1 VAATKLHPPRPRA
14 GVVERRRLDERLDR
28 LTARQVTFVS
38 AAAGYGKTIAV
49 TSWLRR
55 RGLTAAW
62 VSLDESDDDP
72 AALWTSIAA
81 AIVRAHPDMPP
92 GRARPSREDVLS
104 RITAYGRPVLLVL
117 DDFDAVTDA
126 RAIASLGRAGRDLP
140 ANLKVIAV
148 TRGHLPIEA
157 PDRLGA
163 PELAFT
169 AGEARE
175 LLAGDQGLAL
185 SDAEVGALVERTEGW
200 PAGLYLAALWLRGP
214 DAAIPPFT
222 AGDRNVTDY
231 VTGEVLDA
239 LDADTRAFLLE
250 TSVLGR
256 FSAALADHAR
266 GRSDSAALLERVSRA
281 NLFLVA
287 LDDAGEWFRYHA
299 LFGEL
304 LRRELAL
311 DDAAAAPRLHARAAE
326 WLLARGELADGIEHA
341 DAAGD
346 HETVAGQLQV
356 RGNELIR
363 DGRGATLLRWVS
375 RLPEDLLLARP
386 DVTTL
391 GALAS
396 DAFVGRDARGQR
408 LLELAER
415 SRDEHPER
423 WSPGAATVV
432 AMLRAN
438 EIDGDVAA
446 LVAACRRAV
455 ALADDG
461 ADDFTVAA
469 RAMLANALLLAGDV
483 AGGREIAEAA
493 LASAR
498 TRCSRWPQPAR
509 ATSQPRED
517 MPTAHWAR
525 RARRGSLPH
534 SQARVRT
541 SPPRWSIPPAARSSS
556 PSGASSERCVRR
568 EAACG
573 ARGCSPS
580 SPTSGRGADAPPRPG
595 RPWRRRV
602 TSSPTRRT
610 PAGSRRACM
619 RWSGSWASSCRRRRA
634 PQSAA
639 ARSRCRARSG

>member
-1 VAATKLHPPRPRA
+1 MSSVSRVAATKLHPPRPRA

-148 TRGHLPIEA
+148 TRGHPPIEA

-175 LLAGDQGLAL
+175 LLAGDEGLAL

-346 HETVAGQLQV
+346 HETVAGQLQA

-446 LVAACRRAV
+446 LVAACRRTV

-493 LASAR
+493 LAHPAAADRPHGYVGAHAVLAMAAAGAGDLATAR
-498 TRCSRWPQPAR
+498 GHADRSLGAAREAGILASQSGSRAHFAAAMVHAAGGALELAERGFERALRPAGGGVRR
-509 ATSQPRED
+509 AWMLAELAD
-517 MPTAHWAR
+517 V
-525 RARRGSLPH
+525 RARRG
-534 SQARVRT
+534 R
-541 SPPRWSIPPAARSSS
+541 AAE
-556 PSGASSERCVRR
+556 AR
-568 EAACG
+568 EAL
-573 ARGCSPS
+573 
-580 SPTSGRGADAPPRPG
+580 
-595 RPWRRRV
+595 
-602 TSSPTRRT
+602 
-610 PAGSRRACM
+610 
-619 RWSGSWASSCRRRRA
+619 
-634 PQSAA
+634 AA
-639 ARSRCRARSG
+639 ARDLVADAHDPGRVAARLDAVERKLG

>member
-1 VAATKLHPPRPRA
+1 VSSVSRVAATKLTPPRPRA

-72 AALWTSIAA
+72 AALWMSIAA

-92 GRARPSREDVLS
+92 AHARASREDVLS

-140 ANLKVIAV
+140 PNLKVIAV
-148 TRGHLPIEA
+148 TRGHPPIEA

-169 AGEARE
+169 AAEARE

-185 SDAEVGALVERTEGW
+185 SDAEIAALVERTEGW

-214 DAAIPPFT
+214 DAASPPFT

-239 LDADTRAFLLE
+239 IDADTRAFLLE

-287 LDDAGEWFRYHA
+287 LDDEGVWFRYHA

-311 DDAAAAPRLHARAAE
+311 DDAAAAPRLHSRAAE
-326 WLLARGELADGIEHA
+326 WLLARGMLTDAIDHA
-341 DAAGD
+341 HAAGD
-346 HETVAGQLQV
+346 FATVADQV
-356 RGNELIR
+356 ELHRTELMR
-363 DGRGATLLRWVS
+363 DGRGVTLLRWVS
-375 RLPEDLLLARP
+375 RLPDELLLARP
-386 DVTTL
+386 DVTVI

-396 DAFVGRDARGQR
+396 DAFAGRDERGAR
-408 LLELAER
+408 LLALAER
-415 SRDEHPER
+415 SRGAHPER
-423 WSPGAATVV
+423 WSRTAETVV
-432 AMLRAN
+432 AILRAN

-446 LVAACRRAV
+446 LTVACRRAV

-469 RAMLANALLLAGDV
+469 RSMLAHALLLAGDEV
-483 AGGREIAEAA
+483 GGREVADAA
-493 LASAR
+493 LAHPAAGQRPHGYVSALAVLAVIAAGAGDLATAR
-498 TRCSRWPQPAR
+498 GHADRSLGAAREAGILASQAGSRALFAAAMVHAASGALETAER
-509 ATSQPRED
+509 AFERALRSAAPGGVRRAWMLAELAD
-517 MPTAHWAR
+517 V
-525 RARRGSLPH
+525 RARRGH
-534 SQARVRT
+534 
-541 SPPRWSIPPAARSSS
+541 AAE
-556 PSGASSERCVRR
+556 AR
-568 EAACG
+568 EAL
-573 ARGCSPS
+573 
-580 SPTSGRGADAPPRPG
+580 
-595 RPWRRRV
+595 
-602 TSSPTRRT
+602 
-610 PAGSRRACM
+610 
-619 RWSGSWASSCRRRRA
+619 
-634 PQSAA
+634 AA
-639 ARSRCRARSG
+639 ARALVAAARDPGRVAARLDAVDLKLG

>member
-1 VAATKLHPPRPRA
+1 M
-14 GVVERRRLDERLDR
+14 
-28 LTARQVTFVS
+28 
-38 AAAGYGKTIAV
+38 
-49 TSWLRR
+49 
-55 RGLTAAW
+55 
-62 VSLDESDDDP
+62 SLDESDDDP

-140 ANLKVIAV
+140 ADLKVIAV
-148 TRGHLPIEA
+148 TRGHPPIEA

-185 SDAEVGALVERTEGW
+185 SDAEVAVLVERTEGW

-214 DAAIPPFT
+214 DADVPPFT
-222 AGDRNVTDY
+222 TGDRNVTDY

-266 GRSDSAALLERVSRA
+266 GRSDSAALLERVSGA

-356 RGNELIR
+356 RGNELVR

-446 LVAACRRAV
+446 LVAACRHTV

-483 AGGREIAEAA
+483 AGGRAIAEAA
-493 LASAR
+493 LAHPAAADRPHGYVGAHAVLAMAAAGAGDLASAR
-498 TRCSRWPQPAR
+498 GHADRSLGAAREAGILASQSGSRAHFAAAMVHAAGGALELAERGFERALRPAGGDVRR
-509 ATSQPRED
+509 AWMLAELAD
-517 MPTAHWAR
+517 V
-525 RARRGSLPH
+525 RARRG
-534 SQARVRT
+534 R
-541 SPPRWSIPPAARSSS
+541 AAE
-556 PSGASSERCVRR
+556 AR
-568 EAACG
+568 EAL
-573 ARGCSPS
+573 
-580 SPTSGRGADAPPRPG
+580 
-595 RPWRRRV
+595 
-602 TSSPTRRT
+602 
-610 PAGSRRACM
+610 
-619 RWSGSWASSCRRRRA
+619 
-634 PQSAA
+634 AA
-639 ARSRCRARSG
+639 ARDLVADAHDPGRVATRLHAVERKLG

>member
-1 VAATKLHPPRPRA
+1 MSSVSRVAATKLHPPRPRA

-55 RGLTAAW
+55 RGRTAAW

-148 TRGHLPIEA
+148 TRGHPPIEA

-175 LLAGDQGLAL
+175 LLAGDEGLAL

-446 LVAACRRAV
+446 LVAACRRTV

-493 LASAR
+493 LAHPAAADRPHGYVGAHAVLAMAAAGAGDLATAR
-498 TRCSRWPQPAR
+498 GHADRSLGAAREAGILASQSGSRAHFAAAIVHAAGGALELAERGFERALRPAGGGVRR
-509 ATSQPRED
+509 AWMLAELAD
-517 MPTAHWAR
+517 V
-525 RARRGSLPH
+525 RARRG
-534 SQARVRT
+534 R
-541 SPPRWSIPPAARSSS
+541 AAE
-556 PSGASSERCVRR
+556 AR
-568 EAACG
+568 EAL
-573 ARGCSPS
+573 
-580 SPTSGRGADAPPRPG
+580 
-595 RPWRRRV
+595 
-602 TSSPTRRT
+602 
-610 PAGSRRACM
+610 
-619 RWSGSWASSCRRRRA
+619 
-634 PQSAA
+634 AA
-639 ARSRCRARSG
+639 ARDLVADAHDPGRVAARLDAVERKLG